1 MTKLKGP
8 RVAPCGKDNLKT
20 RDVEPQKCLMTSPA
34 NSTISMIYN

>member
-20 RDVEPQKCLMTSPA
+20 RDVEPQKSL
-34 NSTISMIYN
+34 YYKYDL